1 MKKNSSLTLKLSISI
16 SSIVLAIFLVIIFIN
31 YHISRKLLIED
42 ARRDAQNI
50 SRLTVSQIEDALN
63 TVELPA
69 NYLANYLSK
78 TKINANEFAKMLHLL
93 STNNDRIIS
102 SFSAYYK
109 NEQQKEHDRLTTH
122 YYVNGIDESGLI
134 EKNEAKILEWQKE
147 LQIRNEGFWTE
158 PYLESQTGELTT
170 AYLAP
175 AFIQHNDSVPIRGFI
190 GIELRLQWLKEL
202 IESNKIYD
210 FDYIFILSREGKPVV
225 RPNASYN
232 AEADIY
238 AEAKRLNNPEI
249 INLAEQMMAGKS
261 GSIEMD
267 GIFKQMESIL
277 YYTPV
282 PSTHWS
288 LAVVFPKKDLLAK
301 LYETTLMLA
310 LTGIVGFVLI
320 LLAIILISHR
330 ITRPLK
336 ELAFSAR
343 EIGQGK
349 FKVELPKVSGSDE
362 VTILAESLEIMQR
375 ELEVYIKNLIST
387 EKFKERIDK
396 ELQVAAEIQM
406 GYLRKDFDSFSKD
419 QAFKIS
425 AAIRPARKIGGD
437 FYDYFLIDDHH
448 LCFAIGDVAGKGVPA
463 ALFMTIV
470 LTLTRAGN
478 YTSESIN
485 HVVEKMNM
493 VLFEHNENAMFTTFF
508 LGILNTQ
515 SGSLHFCNAGHN
527 YPYLL
532 QGKDLFE
539 VKATHGPAIGV
550 LGGQS
555 YKSGVM
561 KLNSGDKLFLYTDGV
576 TDAEDN
582 EGAFFGKV
590 RLEKVL
596 TDSLESKLGQ
606 TTAKV
611 MSALRKHAGN
621 SSQSDDITLLAL
633 EFGSHKTDDEKAIEK
648 PKN

>member
-1 MKKNSSLTLKLSISI
+1 MKKNSSLTLQLSLSI

-31 YHISRKLLIED
+31 YTISRKLLIED

-78 TKINANEFAKMLHLL
+78 TKINVSEFAKMVHLL

-109 NEQQKEHDRLTTH
+109 NEQEKERSQLTSH
-122 YYVNGIDESGLI
+122 YYINGVDESHLI

-158 PYLESQTGELTT
+158 PYLEGQTGELTT
-170 AYLAP
+170 AYIAP
-175 AFIQHNDSVPIRGFI
+175 AFIQYSDSAPVRGFI
-190 GIELRLQWLKEL
+190 GLELRLQWLKDI
-202 IESNKIYD
+202 IEANKVYD
-210 FDYIFILSREGKPVV
+210 FDYIFILSREGRPVV
-225 RPNASYN
+225 RPDASYDAKAN
-232 AEADIY
+232 IFS
-238 AEAKRLNNPEI
+238 EAKRLNNPEI
-249 INLAEQMMAGKS
+249 IILAEQMMAGKS
-261 GSIEMD
+261 GAIEMD

-277 YYTPV
+277 YYMPI

-301 LYETTLMLA
+301 LYETTLLLA
-310 LTGIVGFVLI
+310 LTGIAGFLLI
-320 LLAIILISHR
+320 LLAIILITRR

-336 ELAFSAR
+336 ELSFAAR
-343 EIGQGK
+343 EIGQGNL
-349 FKVELPKVSGSDE
+349 KVELPQVSGNDE
-362 VTILAESLEIMQR
+362 VKILAESLEIMQT
-375 ELEVYIKNLIST
+375 ELGVYIKNLIRT
-387 EKFKERIDK
+387 EKFKEGIDK
-396 ELQVAAEIQM
+396 ELQVAEDIQM
-406 GYLRKDFDSFSKD
+406 GYLRKDFDSFSKG
-419 QAFKIS
+419 QAFEIR

-437 FYDYFLIDDHH
+437 FYDYFLIDVHH

-478 YTSESIN
+478 YTAESVNQI
-485 HVVEKMNM
+485 VEKMNA
-493 VLFEHNENAMFTTFF
+493 VLFDHNENAMFTTFF
-508 LGILNTQ
+508 IGILNTE
-515 SGSLHFCNAGHN
+515 SGELHFCNAGHN

-539 VKATHGPAIGV
+539 VKATHGPAIGA
-550 LGGQS
+550 LGEQS

-561 KLNSGDKLFLYTDGV
+561 KLNKGNKLFLYTDGV
-576 TDAEDN
+576 TDAEDS
-582 EGAFFGKV
+582 EGAFFGKTK
-590 RLEKVL
+590 LEKVL
-596 TDSLESKLGQ
+596 SQELDGNIRQL
-606 TTAKV
+606 TAKM
-611 MSALRKHAGN
+611 MSALRKHAGK

-633 EFGSHKTDDEKAIEK
+633 ELKPDGGDEES
-648 PKN
+648 